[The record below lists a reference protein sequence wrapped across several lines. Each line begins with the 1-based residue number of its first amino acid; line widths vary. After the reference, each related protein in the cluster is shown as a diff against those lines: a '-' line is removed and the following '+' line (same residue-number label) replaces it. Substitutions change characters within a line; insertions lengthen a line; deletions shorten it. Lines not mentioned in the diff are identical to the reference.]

1 LNAGLSPQ
9 EQRLIKLPIHQVQK
23 AIQFYLLTIGEQTLR
38 LCGDIRVKHTFF
50 SVFVFLIQKIRSGF
64 IVPQYFK
71 IIRTL
76 LKDICNSEEFT
87 QPDGQI
93 KEIMRDFT
101 SIFKGLLE
109 TFL

>member
-1 LNAGLSPQ
+1 
-9 EQRLIKLPIHQVQK
+9 
-23 AIQFYLLTIGEQTLR
+23 
-38 LCGDIRVKHTFF
+38 
-50 SVFVFLIQKIRSGF
+50 
-64 IVPQYFK
+64 VPQYFK